1 MDRHQEFVVPNPL
14 PVSSVLLGEV
24 PGGVLYVATSLV
36 LYRLAP
42 GDTTWQKIL
51 GDQDT
56 NAGTPN
62 AQVLNLVSDVAVRPG
77 TNGKEVVAVRGWR
90 AGVAPPHVTRVVNGC
105 RG

>member
-1 MDRHQEFVVPNPL
+1 MPTRL
-14 PVSSVLLGEV
+14 PESSVLVGDV
-24 PGGVLYVATSLV
+24 PGGVLYVATSHG

-42 GDTTWQKIL
+42 GDTTWQKVL
-51 GDQDT
+51 GDPDT